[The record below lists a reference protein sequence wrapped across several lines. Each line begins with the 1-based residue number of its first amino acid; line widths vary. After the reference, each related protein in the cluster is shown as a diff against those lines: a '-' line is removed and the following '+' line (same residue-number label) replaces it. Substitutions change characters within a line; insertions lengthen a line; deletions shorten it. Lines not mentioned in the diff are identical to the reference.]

1 MNKIPYKVV
10 FLKKKMKIAIIIIA
24 IIVILFIIVFN
35 LIFQLPQFGKRPD
48 YDKEPKILASKQF
61 SNGSFH
67 NSGKVEMRITGGK
80 FLKMLKALLSGK
92 NEERPPKDLKISD
105 KSKIQF
111 ELSSDSITKIT
122 WFGHSALMIDIDG
135 KRLLLD
141 PMLSDNAS
149 PFSFAVRRFDNALHF
164 SDEDFKKLGKID
176 AIIISHDHFDHL
188 DYNTILKLKDQTTHF
203 FVPLAVGSHLKHW
216 GIEAEKITEL
226 DWWEEINFD
235 GLTFVCTPSQHFS
248 GRDPR
253 HRNSSLWCSWVIIGK
268 TEKLFF
274 SGDSGYFGGFKDV
287 GDKYGPIDFAML
299 ECGQYNELWH
309 EIHMMPEESVQAGL
323 DLDAKQILP
332 IHNSA
337 FSLSSHSWDE
347 PQKRAKA
354 AAKESGAEVANII
367 PGESVSL

>member
-1 MNKIPYKVV
+1 MNNVSHKVF
-10 FLKKKMKIAIIIIA
+10 FLKKKMTILIIIFATLTVLAIIA
-24 IIVILFIIVFN
+24 FN
-35 LIFQLPQFGKRPD
+35 LMFRLPQFGERPD
-48 YDKEPKILASKQF
+48 YDQDPKILASKQF

-67 NSGKVEMRITGGK
+67 NSGKVEMRITGAK

-92 NEERPPKDLKISD
+92 NEERPPKDLIIAN
-105 KSKIQF
+105 KSKINF
-111 ELSSDSITKIT
+111 EISNDSVTQIT

-149 PFSFAVRRFDNALHF
+149 PFSFAVSRFDNALHF
-164 SDEDFKKLGKID
+164 SDEDLKKLGKID

-188 DYNTILKLKDQTTHF
+188 DYKTILKLKDQTTHF

-216 GIEAEKITEL
+216 GISAEKITEL
-226 DWWEEINFD
+226 DYWEEVNYK

-253 HRNSSLWCSWVIIGK
+253 HRNSSLWCSWVIYGE
-268 TEKLFF
+268 TNKLFF
-274 SGDSGYFGGFKDV
+274 SGDSGYFGGFKEV

-309 EIHMMPEESVQAGL
+309 EIHMMPEETVQAGM
-323 DLDAKQILP
+323 DLGAKQILP

-347 PQKRAKA
+347 PQKRVKA
-354 AAKESGAEVANII
+354 AAKKSGVEVANII
-367 PGESVSL
+367 PGESVIL